1 MASSRTSRTASTD
14 RPGPRAGARRW
25 PAALAAP
32 ILIAAAL
39 GLVGCAPETRSPD
52 APGVDRRAEAVDGLE
67 VGHRLMAAGEY
78 ELALRAYYRAASR
91 YGATVDV
98 LSAIGSANLRL
109 GRLGQ
114 AEQTLRRALEVDQT
128 FVPALNNL
136 GVVLAERGQWGEA
149 RRVFQSA
156 FALDSGNSDEIRENL
171 RLALARSEISDY
183 AAGQEQ
189 QAFALVRRGQGR
201 YLLLETP

>member
-1 MASSRTSRTASTD
+1 MASSRISPTAKAAA
-14 RPGPRAGARRW
+14 PVLL
-25 PAALAAP
+25 AALLSLAA
-32 ILIAAAL
+32 
-39 GLVGCAPETRSPD
+39 CAPAPTGPGAD
-52 APGVDRRAEAVDGLE
+52 APGIDLAGEAVDGLE
-67 VGHRLMAAGEY
+67 VGHRLMAAGQY

-91 YGATVDV
+91 HGATVDV

-136 GVVLAERGQWGEA
+136 GVVLAERGEWGEA
-149 RRVFQSA
+149 RLVFQNA

-171 RLALARSEISDY
+171 RLALARSAISGY
-183 AAGQEQ
+183 AEPQEQ

>member
-1 MASSRTSRTASTD
+1 
-14 RPGPRAGARRW
+14 
-25 PAALAAP
+25 
-32 ILIAAAL
+32 
-39 GLVGCAPETRSPD
+39 
-52 APGVDRRAEAVDGLE
+52 
-67 VGHRLMAAGEY
+67 MAAGEY
-78 ELALRAYYRAASR
+78 DLALRAYYRAASR
-91 YGATVDV
+91 HGATVDV

-171 RLALARSEISDY
+171 RLALARSEISGYD
-183 AAGQEQ
+183 GDQQQ